1 MDVLLEPY
9 FHLVFFFF
17 PNYEIWTSLMADV
30 SYIFFYKIENIF
42 FNKIETLFYLHI
54 KNSYYQRSERNF

>member
-42 FNKIETLFYLHI
+42 FNKIETLFLFTY
-54 KNSYYQRSERNF
+54 